1 MADVQVENGFTK
13 IANQILEEIAKF
25 KFNGTE
31 LRIIMTIWRYTYGFN
46 RKSHEMSAGFISNA
60 IGVDISR
67 VKKVLKDLIDKKV
80 ILVVE
85 EASFNSSRILA
96 FNKNFEE
103 WGVENDTRG
112 KKVPQVSERT
122 LPQGSN
128 STPPQGS
135 KITPKKENIKEI
147 YKENKEEEEEK
158 DPAKFFDKYIAP
170 ISPVIVQQIED
181 WENDLSPEIV
191 IRAMKEAVYQNAR
204 NWKYINR
211 ILRDW
216 YNKGAKTLNDV
227 ERLIKEFELQKNKKI
242 ARFQPRAVGSTYDPS
257 KDRF

>member
-1 MADVQVENGFTK
+1 M
-13 IANQILEEIAKF
+13 I
-25 KFNGTE
+25 
-31 LRIIMTIWRYTYGFN
+31 IWRYTYGFN

-112 KKVPQVSERT
+112 KKAPQVSERT

-147 YKENKEEEEEK
+147 YKENKE
-158 DPAKFFDKYIAP
+158 
-170 ISPVIVQQIED
+170 
-181 WENDLSPEIV
+181 
-191 IRAMKEAVYQNAR
+191 
-204 NWKYINR
+204 
-211 ILRDW
+211 
-216 YNKGAKTLNDV
+216 
-227 ERLIKEFELQKNKKI
+227 
-242 ARFQPRAVGSTYDPS
+242 
-257 KDRF
+257 

>member
-31 LRIIMTIWRYTYGFN
+31 LRIIMIIWRYTYGFN

-147 YKENKEEEEEK
+147 YKENKEEEEK

-216 YNKGAKTLNDV
+216 YNKGAKSLNDV

>member
-31 LRIIMTIWRYTYGFN
+31 LRIIMIIWRYTYGFN

-147 YKENKEEEEEK
+147 YKENKEEEK

-216 YNKGAKTLNDV
+216 YNKGAKNLDDV
-227 ERLIKEFELQKNKKI
+227 EWLIKEFELQKNKKI

>member
-31 LRIIMTIWRYTYGFN
+31 LRIIMIIWRYTYGFN

-103 WGVENDTRG
+103 WGVESDTRG
-112 KKVPQVSERT
+112 KKIPQV
-122 LPQGSN
+122 
-128 STPPQGS
+128 
-135 KITPKKENIKEI
+135 
-147 YKENKEEEEEK
+147 
-158 DPAKFFDKYIAP
+158 
-170 ISPVIVQQIED
+170 
-181 WENDLSPEIV
+181 
-191 IRAMKEAVYQNAR
+191 
-204 NWKYINR
+204 
-211 ILRDW
+211 
-216 YNKGAKTLNDV
+216 
-227 ERLIKEFELQKNKKI
+227 
-242 ARFQPRAVGSTYDPS
+242 
-257 KDRF
+257 

>member
-31 LRIIMTIWRYTYGFN
+31 LRIIMIIWRYTYGFN

-147 YKENKEEEEEK
+147 YKENKEEEEK

-216 YNKGAKTLNDV
+216 YNKGAKNLNDV